1 MRGPGSD
8 AGAYR
13 RLNQRCW
20 AAHLAG
26 DLPALL
32 ELADDPA
39 LSPDMVATIGPL
51 AREDGDPDLIHRILS
66 HPACGEGVASRY
78 ATHPDPTIR
87 LRVAGFPG
95 LVTST
100 LGILAVDRDP
110 AVRAAATEALTQR
123 ASG

>member
-1 MRGPGSD
+1 M
-8 AGAYR
+8 
-13 RLNQRCW
+13 
-20 AAHLAG
+20 
-26 DLPALL
+26 L
-32 ELADDPA
+32 EFADDPA

-51 AREDGDPDLIHRILS
+51 AREAGDPDLIHRILC

-78 ATHPDPTIR
+78 ATHPDPAIR
-87 LRVAGFPG
+87 LRVAGFRG

-100 LGILAVDRDP
+100 LGILAVDPDS